1 MQVEVL
7 AISQWKDNN
16 KLHVPSQ
23 TMAMRVTQH
32 ICTYS
37 IALRMGR

>member
-1 MQVEVL
+1 MQAEVL
-7 AISQWKDNN
+7 AISHWKDNN

-23 TMAMRVTQH
+23 TMAMRMTQQ

-37 IALRMGR
+37 VALPMGR